1 MGSGGNLYCEG
12 DEEMIG
18 TILMLV
24 KDICMLIMELWLIRL
39 LTLNLKK
46 EDKIRQVK
54 EEQKGWH

>member
-46 EDKIRQVK
+46 EDK
-54 EEQKGWH
+54 